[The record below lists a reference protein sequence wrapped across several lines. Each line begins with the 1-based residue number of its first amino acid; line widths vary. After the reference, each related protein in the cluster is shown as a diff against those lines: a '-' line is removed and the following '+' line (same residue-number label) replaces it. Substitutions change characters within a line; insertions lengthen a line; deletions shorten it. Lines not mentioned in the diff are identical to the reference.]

1 MKRYALAVV
10 FGCILATSGF
20 AQQEEE
26 ATPQS
31 GVVQGRMIIASDDG
45 TMETP
50 KIEVMSLGLGGGA
63 DFFVGDVAG
72 MPAPDVF
79 SLAQNRGVQKEIE
92 LVDEQLEQLKKINE
106 EFSKRIQE
114 QMKTIQDNKGNFD
127 IGNAKRLAELMK
139 ELGDEKN
146 SKMEEVFLPHQ
157 LERLKQI
164 SIQTQMK
171 RSGEQALFSNR
182 EVIDALDLS
191 KEQQDELAK
200 KAKELKKEMEEKI
213 KEWKEKAREELFD
226 ELTREQRE
234 KLKTML
240 GNDFDL
246 KPTTLRER
254 AMRSRKRRERE

>member
-1 MKRYALAVV
+1 MNRYTLACVL
-10 FGCILATSGF
+10 GCALATSGF
-20 AQQEEE
+20 AQQVEEE
-26 ATPQS
+26 ASQS
-31 GVVQGRMIIASDDG
+31 EVVQSRMIIASDEG

-50 KIEVMSLGLGGGA
+50 KIEVMSLGMGGA
-63 DFFVGDVAG
+63 ADIFVGDMAG

-92 LVDEQLEQLKKINE
+92 LVDEQLQQLKKINE
-106 EFSKRIQE
+106 DFSKRIQE
-114 QMKTIQDNKGNFD
+114 QMQSIQDNKGNFD
-127 IGNAKRLAELMK
+127 IKNAKKLAELIK
-139 ELGDEKN
+139 QLGDEKN

-182 EVIDALDLS
+182 DVIEALDLS
-191 KEQQDELAK
+191 KEQQDELKK
-200 KAKELKKEMEEKI
+200 KAKALKKEMEEKM

-234 KLKTML
+234 KLKAML

-254 AMRSRKRRERE
+254 AMRARKKR

>member
-1 MKRYALAVV
+1 MNRYALTIV
-10 FGCILATSGF
+10 FGCMLVTSGF
-20 AQQEEE
+20 AQEGQE
-26 ATPQS
+26 ATPPA

-50 KIEVMSLGLGGGA
+50 KIEVMSLGLDGA
-63 DFFVGDVAG
+63 TDFFIGDAAG

-92 LVDEQLEQLKKINE
+92 LVDDQLQQLKKINE

-114 QMKTIQDNKGNFD
+114 QMQAIQDNKGNFD
-127 IGNAKRLAELMK
+127 IGNAKRLAELIR
-139 ELGDEKN
+139 ELGEEKN
-146 SKMEEVFLPHQ
+146 AKMEEVFLPHQ

-182 EVIDALDLS
+182 EVIEALDLS
-191 KEQQDELAK
+191 EKQQEELTK
-200 KAKELKKEMEEKI
+200 KAKELKQEMEEKI

-226 ELTREQRE
+226 ELTREQKE

-254 AMRSRKRRERE
+254 AMRSRKRRER